1 MKLRERRRR
10 KRIAMSLVK
19 GVKASPSALKL
30 ILKVNVNIND
40 IKGTGKDGTI
50 TLSDV
55 QKHIKAQG

>member
-1 MKLRERRRR
+1 
-10 KRIAMSLVK
+10 MSLVK